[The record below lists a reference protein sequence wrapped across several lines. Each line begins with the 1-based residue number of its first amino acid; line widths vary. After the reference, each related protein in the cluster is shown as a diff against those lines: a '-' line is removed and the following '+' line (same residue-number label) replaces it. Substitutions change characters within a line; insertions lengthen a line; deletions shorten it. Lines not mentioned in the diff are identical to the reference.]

1 MRIKIGPYLNFFGV
15 YQLVN
20 LLKYVGVNES
30 RRDAISEW
38 LGETKLNNFLQWVYT
53 KRKRTMKIK
62 IHKYDTWNMETTL
75 AHIILPM
82 LKQLNATKH
91 GSPFVDV
98 DDEDVPEH
106 LRSTNAAPKENEWHI
121 DSNHFARWDWIM
133 HEMIWAF
140 EQIVY
145 DGEKSFYSGDHDM
158 FFKEVEGGTEMVKGP
173 KDTFKV
179 DHEGLKAWDARK
191 QNGFRLF
198 GRYFQSLWD

>member
-1 MRIKIGPYLNFFGV
+1 MHIKIGPYLNFFGV
-15 YQLVN
+15 YQLVD
-20 LLKYVGVNES
+20 LLKYVGVHEP

-38 LGETKLNNFLQWVYT
+38 LGETKLNDFLQWIYT

-62 IHKYDTWNMETTL
+62 IHKYDTWNMEATL

-91 GSPFVDV
+91 GAPFI

-106 LRSTNAAPKENEWHI
+106 LRSTAAPAKENEW
-121 DSNHFARWDWIM
+121 DVDANHFARWDWIM

-145 DGEKSFYSGDHDM
+145 DGEKDFYSGDHDV
-158 FFKEVEGGTEMVKGP
+158 FFTADEMIKGP
-173 KDTFKV
+173 KDTFKI
-179 DHEGLKAWDARK
+179 DHEGLKAWQARK
-191 QNGFRLF
+191 SNAFKLF
-198 GRYFQSLWD
+198 GKYFEGLWD